1 MSNTPRC
8 HTCHHPGRWHRKV
21 TGSKKPCDCQCHT
34 APTVYRRHTW
44 PAWVDADI
52 DFEVAS

>member
-1 MSNTPRC
+1 VSNTPRC

-21 TGSKKPCDCQCHT
+21 TRGKKPCDCACHT
-34 APTVYRRHTW
+34 APTVYGRHTW

-52 DFEVAS
+52 EFEAA